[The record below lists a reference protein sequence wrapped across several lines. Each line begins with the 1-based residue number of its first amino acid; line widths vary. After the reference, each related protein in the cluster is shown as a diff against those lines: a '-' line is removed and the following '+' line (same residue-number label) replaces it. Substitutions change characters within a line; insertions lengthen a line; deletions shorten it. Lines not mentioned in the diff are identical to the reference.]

1 MWNAVRKVK
10 VETSLDIECGQ
21 DGLYLGKTS
30 DDDYS
35 EDPRESQVQAL
46 EYELGIESS
55 WEKFENMTDED
66 LQTAAEMFMFLNA
79 CPANDAT
86 DMKQSVNAWSQFYND
101 LFQTQSAK
109 NIILTL
115 NRLIKN
121 KEARVTAEK
130 LFKRMTSLFELKYPE
145 FQTMLPAAVAG
156 LDYNQTFNNDSVNM
170 KDKCQ
175 FL

>member
-66 LQTAAEMFMFLNA
+66 LPKKAVVITYCWLKLVTHLN
-79 CPANDAT
+79 
-86 DMKQSVNAWSQFYND
+86 
-101 LFQTQSAK
+101 
-109 NIILTL
+109 L
-115 NRLIKN
+115 N
-121 KEARVTAEK
+121 
-130 LFKRMTSLFELKYPE
+130 LFEHQRSFFGRQQL
-145 FQTMLPAAVAG
+145 QTLEGYKMW
-156 LDYNQTFNNDSVNM
+156 
-170 KDKCQ
+170 
-175 FL
+175 